1 MEVNLYIVTG
11 EVGVPANNKL
21 FVPAN
26 CFYFAGRVPVNI
38 FLFAG
43 TPNILTL
50 VGEKIIFEVWSEI
63 LGPPIVSK
71 TYNCLKSDKFN
82 PPRVNY
88 LLGLSRQITS
98 FLKTSKIV
106 ENDVLAVTKY
116 SIFLFFI

>member
-11 EVGVPANNKL
+11 EVGVPANTKL

-50 VGEKIIFEVWSEI
+50 VGEKIIFEVWGEI

-82 PPRVNY
+82 PPRVELFAGTLQANN
-88 LLGLSRQITS
+88 L
-98 FLKTSKIV
+98 FLKDQQIS
-106 ENDVLAVTKY
+106 
-116 SIFLFFI
+116 

>member
-1 MEVNLYIVTG
+1 MI
-11 EVGVPANNKL
+11 
-21 FVPAN
+21 
-26 CFYFAGRVPVNI
+26 
-38 FLFAG
+38 
-43 TPNILTL
+43 
-50 VGEKIIFEVWSEI
+50 EKIIFEVWGEI

-88 LLGLSRQITS
+88 LPGLSWQITS

-116 SIFLFFI
+116 SKFSGLPLKNGSPLYKGLLP